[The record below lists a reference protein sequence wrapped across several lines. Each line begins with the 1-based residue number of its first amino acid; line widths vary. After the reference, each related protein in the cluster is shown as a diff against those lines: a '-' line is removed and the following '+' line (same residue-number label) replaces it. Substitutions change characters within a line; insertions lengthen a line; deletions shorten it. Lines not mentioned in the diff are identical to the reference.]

1 MMSVMSENS
10 RHNHV
15 SSRSLFIAFAG
26 VMGVGKSSLARALAN
41 CLGGRYFIEPEA
53 EAWPVPEGGKWE
65 DHVMQLEQWVHDT
78 NLLLFQQAKITSD
91 SGVTSVADGGLFV
104 LAKEYMDDPAC
115 EFYYGLLS
123 ADEMQQLRETA
134 RADWYGAPCP
144 DVLVLVETDL
154 ETWKRMLQKRGRI
167 MDANPSFIA
176 SYQEQQRVIRAAAEK
191 YAREKNIK
199 VIRFNNAWADADE
212 NAHQLANDILTLCG

>member
-1 MMSVMSENS
+1 MSENS
-10 RHNHV
+10 PHHQV

-26 VMGVGKSSLARALAN
+26 VMGVGKSSLARALAKQ
-41 CLGGRYFIEPEA
+41 LGGRYFIEPEA
-53 EAWPVPEGGKWE
+53 DAWPVPEGEKWE
-65 DHVMQLEQWVHDT
+65 DHVMQLEKWVHDT
-78 NLLLFQQAKITSD
+78 NLSLFQQAMSSAE

-115 EFYYGLLS
+115 EFYYDLLS

-134 RADWYGAPCP
+134 CADWHEAPCP

-154 ETWKRMLQKRGRI
+154 KMWKRMLQKRGRI

-176 SYQEQQRVIRAAAEK
+176 SYHEQQRAIRAAAET
-191 YAREKNIK
+191 YAREKKINM
-199 VIRFNNAWADADE
+199 IRFNNTWMDIDK
-212 NAHQLANDILTLCG
+212 NAHQLAKDILALRG